1 MSSGYEISVFD
12 FVWGIRVLGPL
23 HACHGI
29 NFCPTNQSCCWYQS
43 FNWKGKMR
51 NLCNSRQRY
60 SNKIS
65 TTFVL
70 STYDFLKYS
79 FVYTS
84 FELITVIASIIL
96 EVRQWWFVSFL
107 FLSVTSPEKTSRKQ
121 KIGRLP
127 AAAYA
132 KYRVNWIGGLR
143 PPKIWNIELIEFF
156 RLFKTSYLSS

>member
-1 MSSGYEISVFD
+1 MNRSLRNMSSPGEMLWSGYEISVFD

-121 KIGRLP
+121 K
-127 AAAYA
+127 
-132 KYRVNWIGGLR
+132 NR
-143 PPKIWNIELIEFF
+143 PPTGGRIRKI
-156 RLFKTSYLSS
+156 SS